1 MAYESI
7 PRGRA
12 TLKWMM
18 RRWLRAGATY
28 TLLIG
33 GANVGWRSRFAN
45 AARGLGRIFAGSLLV
60 VVTAATRGR
69 RDFAA
74 VARSIAT
81 VCRGVGMLVAAF
93 GVSYQEYGR
102 DYRRDK

>member
-1 MAYESI
+1 
-7 PRGRA
+7 
-12 TLKWMM
+12 MM
-18 RRWLRAGATY
+18 RRWLRVGATS
-28 TLLIG
+28 TLLTG
-33 GANVGWRSRFAN
+33 GGNAGWRNRVAN
-45 AARGLGRIFAGSLLV
+45 AARGLGRIGAGSALV

-93 GVSYQEYGR
+93 GISYQEYGQG
-102 DYRRDK
+102 YRRDK